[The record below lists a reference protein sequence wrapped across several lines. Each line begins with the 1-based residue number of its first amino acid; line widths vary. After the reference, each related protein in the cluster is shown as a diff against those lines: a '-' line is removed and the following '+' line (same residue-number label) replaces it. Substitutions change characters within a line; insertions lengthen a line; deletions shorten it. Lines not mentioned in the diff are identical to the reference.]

1 MARAEP
7 YLGRFLS
14 RFLLAV
20 VPGLVASAL
29 AVFVLYTVHLSRMP
43 EPVDRLTGLAP
54 ETASV
59 SDGLSSEER
68 RELTRQMLKARREN
82 PEVPALVRPTPR
94 PAANAAAQT
103 GDTPGS
109 AADDR
114 SRAERTA
121 ALTPSAAPLSRPARP
136 PVVQA
141 PPAVTAALPAPG
153 AAAPTSPVV
162 APASAVAAP
171 PPAAA
176 AVPQAGTAARP
187 TSLPSVDVT
196 SEAPPEQHGFAHNVF
211 SSFSYLAG
219 TAANATGNTVNWVI
233 DLPGKA
239 ISAGGRLIGR
249 DTTAANPPTSPP
261 PPAEAPAPKRNYL

>member
-20 VPGLVASAL
+20 VPGLAASAL
-29 AVFVLYTVHLSRMP
+29 AVFVLYAVHLSRMP
-43 EPVDRLTGLAP
+43 EPIDRLTGVVP

-94 PAANAAAQT
+94 PATSAAAQT
-103 GDTPGS
+103 GDTPAS
-109 AADDR
+109 AADEKV
-114 SRAERTA
+114 RAERTA
-121 ALTPSAAPLSRPARP
+121 TVTPSAAAPRPARLRAE

-141 PPAVTAALPAPG
+141 PAVVMAA
-153 AAAPTSPVV
+153 V
-162 APASAVAAP
+162 P

-176 AVPQAGTAARP
+176 APASPIVAAPPATASVPSGTAVGPAP
-187 TSLPSVDVT
+187 TPLPSVEVNT
-196 SEAPPEQHGFAHNVF
+196 SSEPPPEQHGFAHNVF

-249 DTTAANPPTSPP
+249 DATAANPPANSP
-261 PPAEAPAPKRNYL
+261 PPAEAPPPKRNYL

>member
-20 VPGLVASAL
+20 VPGLAASAL
-29 AVFVLYTVHLSRMP
+29 AVFVLYAVHLSRMP
-43 EPVDRLTGLAP
+43 EPIDRLTGVAP

-94 PAANAAAQT
+94 PATSAAAQT
-103 GDTPGS
+103 GDNPAS

-114 SRAERTA
+114 ARAERTA
-121 ALTPSAAPLSRPARP
+121 TVTPSSAAPLPRPARP
-136 PVVQA
+136 RAEPVVQA
-141 PPAVTAALPAPG
+141 PAVVMAAVPPPATAAPASPIVAASPATASVLPG
-153 AAAPTSPVV
+153 TAAAPTP
-162 APASAVAAP
+162 
-171 PPAAA
+171 
-176 AVPQAGTAARP
+176 
-187 TSLPSVDVT
+187 LPSVEVNT
-196 SEAPPEQHGFAHNVF
+196 SSEPPPEHHGFAHNVF

-249 DTTAANPPTSPP
+249 DTTAANPPANSP
-261 PPAEAPAPKRNYL
+261 PPAEAPPPKRNYL